1 MGRSRT
7 DRDRRRRRRGWEVLG
22 GLRAEPWYGSKRH
35 HTGGAMEY
43 VSPIDERVRQPEPLA
58 QRTAGIEGKTV
69 ALLDIS
75 KNRGAEFL
83 DRLELHFHER
93 GAKPIRFRK
102 PTFSRPAP
110 AELIEEIALHGD
122 LAVEGLAD

>member
-1 MGRSRT
+1 
-7 DRDRRRRRRGWEVLG
+7 
-22 GLRAEPWYGSKRH
+22 
-35 HTGGAMEY
+35 MEY
-43 VSPIDERVRQPEPLA
+43 VSPIDDRVRQPEPLA
-58 QRTAGIEGKTV
+58 QRTADIEGKTV

-83 DRLELHFHER
+83 DRLEVNLHQR
-93 GAKPIRFRK
+93 GAKTIRFCK

>member
-1 MGRSRT
+1 
-7 DRDRRRRRRGWEVLG
+7 
-22 GLRAEPWYGSKRH
+22 
-35 HTGGAMEY
+35 MEY
-43 VSPIDERVRQPEPLA
+43 VNPIDERVKEAEPLA
-58 QRTAGIEGKTV
+58 PRTGSIEGKSV

-83 DRLELHFHER
+83 DRLELHLQEN
-93 GAKPIRFRK
+93 GARTRRFRK

-110 AELIEEIALHGD
+110 ANLIEEIALHGD

>member
-1 MGRSRT
+1 
-7 DRDRRRRRRGWEVLG
+7 
-22 GLRAEPWYGSKRH
+22 
-35 HTGGAMEY
+35 MEY
-43 VSPIDERVRQPEPLA
+43 VSPIDERVREPEPLA
-58 QRTAGIEGKTV
+58 PRTGGIEGKSV

-83 DRLELHFHER
+83 DRLELHLQEH
-93 GAKPIRFRK
+93 GARTKRFRK

-110 AELIEEIALHGD
+110 VNLIEEIALHGD

>member
-1 MGRSRT
+1 
-7 DRDRRRRRRGWEVLG
+7 
-22 GLRAEPWYGSKRH
+22 
-35 HTGGAMEY
+35 MEY
-43 VSPIDERVRQPEPLA
+43 VSPIDDRVRQPEPLA

-83 DRLELHFHER
+83 DRIELHLHER
-93 GAKPIRFRK
+93 GAKTIRFCK

-110 AELIEEIALHGD
+110 AGLIEEIALHGH

>member
-1 MGRSRT
+1 
-7 DRDRRRRRRGWEVLG
+7 
-22 GLRAEPWYGSKRH
+22 
-35 HTGGAMEY
+35 MEY
-43 VSPIDERVRQPEPLA
+43 VSPIDERVRQPEPRA
-58 QRTAGIEGKTV
+58 ARTAKIEGKTV

-83 DRLELHFHER
+83 DRIELRLQER
-93 GAKPIRFRK
+93 GAKTMRFRK

>member
-1 MGRSRT
+1 
-7 DRDRRRRRRGWEVLG
+7 
-22 GLRAEPWYGSKRH
+22 
-35 HTGGAMEY
+35 MEY
-43 VSPIDERVRQPEPLA
+43 VSPIDERVKEAEPLA
-58 QRTAGIEGKTV
+58 TRTAGIEGKSV

-83 DRLELHFHER
+83 DRLEVHLQEH
-93 GAKPIRFRK
+93 GARTRRFRK

-110 AELIEEIALHGD
+110 ADLIEEIALHGD

>member
-1 MGRSRT
+1 
-7 DRDRRRRRRGWEVLG
+7 
-22 GLRAEPWYGSKRH
+22 
-35 HTGGAMEY
+35 MEY
-43 VSPIDERVRQPEPLA
+43 VSPIDERVREGEPLA
-58 QRTAGIEGKTV
+58 PRPAGIDGKSV

-83 DRLELHFHER
+83 DRLERHLQEH
-93 GAKPIRFRK
+93 GARTMRFRK

-110 AELIEEIALHGD
+110 ADLIEEIALHGD

>member
-1 MGRSRT
+1 
-7 DRDRRRRRRGWEVLG
+7 
-22 GLRAEPWYGSKRH
+22 
-35 HTGGAMEY
+35 MEY
-43 VSPIDERVRQPEPLA
+43 VSPIDERVKEPKPLA
-58 QRTAGIEGKTV
+58 PRTRGIEGKSV

-83 DRLELHFHER
+83 DRLELHLREH
-93 GAKPIRFRK
+93 GATTRRFRK

-110 AELIEEIALHGD
+110 ANLIEEIALHGD